1 MAIMISIPPG
11 IVANQEAAQS
21 LTENFNNTISNMQA
35 EINKTATMI
44 ECQATSGGGMP
55 SGAPPSMP
63 SFGFGRA
70 ESFINET
77 VADEIGSIDGVKDVV
92 PFLATSSEETTSE
105 TINTPRGTFAISRP
119 LYTITGVPLN
129 SSFLDEYS
137 VLPTN
142 IMAGGPLHEGDSG
155 VLLMSSNLSDYF
167 GASFGGKIEIYGVSF
182 TIVGIYEPASEGRTQ
197 TREVYM
203 NISDAQT
210 ITSNTGNVSRIDVY
224 ADDVSN
230 VDQIAEVIKTAYSE
244 LSVTTYED
252 RLTQLTTMETR
263 YNETLTNAES
273 TLSQT
278 QTVATQ
284 EIIVAVAATSLIVLF
299 VMLYTV
305 RERTKEIGTLKAI
318 GFSNWN
324 VMGQFMLEGM
334 LLSAIAGVVGIAIG
348 SIAAPM
354 LSSLLLPH
362 INLFGGSSQG
372 RFQPTFGSTD
382 FGQTASAVASAT
394 PNLQL
399 MLLALGAAVL
409 LGVLGS
415 LYPAWRAAKIK
426 PAEAMRYE

>member
-1 MAIMISIPPG
+1 
-11 IVANQEAAQS
+11 
-21 LTENFNNTISNMQA
+21 
-35 EINKTATMI
+35 
-44 ECQATSGGGMP
+44 
-55 SGAPPSMP
+55 
-63 SFGFGRA
+63 
-70 ESFINET
+70 
-77 VADEIGSIDGVKDVV
+77 
-92 PFLATSSEETTSE
+92 
-105 TINTPRGTFAISRP
+105 
-119 LYTITGVPLN
+119 
-129 SSFLDEYS
+129 
-137 VLPTN
+137 
-142 IMAGGPLHEGDSG
+142 
-155 VLLMSSNLSDYF
+155 MSSNLSDYF
-167 GASFGGKIEIYGVSF
+167 GASFGGKIEIYGASF

-252 RLTQLTTMETR
+252 RLTQLTTMQTR

-284 EIIVAVAATSLIVLF
+284 EIIVAIAATSLIVLF

-348 SIAAPM
+348 SIAAPT

-362 INLFGGSSQG
+362 INLFGGSSQD
-372 RFQPTFGSTD
+372 RFQPTFGSVD
-382 FGQTASAVASAT
+382 SGQTALAVASAT
-394 PNLQL
+394 PDLQL